1 MPRISLFLVL
11 GLLAACS
18 PVASQ
23 TISSDKLTAFDDIAT
38 LHAKVADGTLDYG
51 QITKDALQRITELD
65 DSTDGPQLNAIVE
78 IDPHALSRAELL
90 SSADQR
96 PLAGIPFVVKA
107 NIDTAPPMRTH
118 AGSLAL
124 AERVAA
130 NHAQLVT
137 ALENAGAVLVG
148 KANLS
153 EWANFRSSRSVSG
166 WSSVGGQTK
175 NPHVLDRNPCGSS
188 SGSAAAVAAG
198 LVPLAIGTETLGSIV
213 CPAGVNGIVGVKPTL
228 GLVSRDGIVPIA
240 ISQDTAGPMARSV
253 RDAALALQVMAQP
266 GRDDPYAQDPYAQ
279 DPYAQDPYAQDPYA
293 KAHPGAVD
301 FTSDL
306 ESLKLDGLRI
316 GVWRAYSGAKDA
328 PRVAAIFDRTLG
340 FLEGGGAQLI
350 DPVGLYL
357 GRGIFDASYQV
368 MLHEFNLGLQDY
380 LEGTHTLTDI
390 MAFNQSHADKV
401 MPWFGQDILA
411 AAEAGELSVE
421 EHAAAL
427 DAGQGEMQ
435 RRLDEVFA
443 KFQLDFIVAPTNGP
457 AWPIDV
463 VLGDR
468 FGVSSSGL
476 AAISGRPA
484 ITLPAGQ
491 IRGLPI
497 GVSIVGKMWGDAD
510 LLAMA
515 FALEKLLPQAPRPGF
530 LPSLEN

>member
-1 MPRISLFLVL
+1 MPRISVGLVL

-18 PVASQ
+18 PAASQ
-23 TISSDKLTAFDDIAT
+23 PVSSHKLTAFDDIAT
-38 LHAKVADGTLDYG
+38 LHAKVADGSIDYE
-51 QITKDALQRITELD
+51 QITTDVLQRIYELD

-78 IDPHALSRAELL
+78 IDPHALGRAQSL

-118 AGSLAL
+118 AGSLLL

-130 NHAQLVT
+130 DHAQLVT
-137 ALENAGAVLVG
+137 ALENAGAILVG

-153 EWANFRSSRSVSG
+153 EWANFRSRRSVSG

-188 SGSAAAVAAG
+188 SGSAVAVAAG
-198 LVPLAIGTETLGSIV
+198 LVPLAIGTETHGSIV

-240 ISQDTAGPMARSV
+240 VSQDTAGPMARSV
-253 RDAALALQVMAQP
+253 RDAALALQVMAQA
-266 GRDDPYAQDPYAQ
+266 GRGDPYVHDAYEGE
-279 DPYAQDPYAQDPYA
+279 
-293 KAHPGAVD
+293 HPGAVD
-301 FTSDL
+301 FLSGL
-306 ESLKLDGLRI
+306 ELQNLDGLRI

-328 PRVAAIFDRTLG
+328 PRVAAIFDRTLASLAG
-340 FLEGGGAQLI
+340 DGAQLI

-357 GRGIFDASYQV
+357 GREIFDASYKV
-368 MLHEFNLGLQDY
+368 MLHEFKLGLTDY
-380 LEGTHTLTDI
+380 LEGAYTLTDI
-390 MAFNQSHADKV
+390 MAFNQSHADRV

-411 AAEAGELSVE
+411 TAEAGKLSVA
-421 EHAAAL
+421 EHTAAL
-427 DAGQGEMQ
+427 DAGRGEMQ
-435 RRLDEVFA
+435 RRLDAVFD
-443 KFQLDFIVAPTNGP
+443 KFQLDFIIAPTNGP
-457 AWPIDV
+457 AWPTDV
-463 VLGDR
+463 VHGDR

-491 IRGLPI
+491 IHGLPV
-497 GVSIVGKMWGDAD
+497 GVSVVGKMWGDGE

-515 FALEKLLPQAPRPGF
+515 FALEQLLPRAPRPGF
-530 LPSLEN
+530 LPSLED